1 MKSIRL
7 FSATLILALVFSA
20 GVSKAFPAIKA
31 TANTDKELYTAIQ
44 QLVQFPDN
52 CKELGHSGSV
62 WVTFF
67 VDGDGWIDVYDV
79 RGDCMFSDYVKQQ
92 LPLISVENPELFG
105 KTYQIKISFNFIAQ

>member
-1 MKSIRL
+1 MKNIKL
-7 FSATLILALVFSA
+7 FSAAVILALIFSS
-20 GVSKAFPAIKA
+20 GVSQAFPAIKA

-44 QLVQFPDN
+44 QIVKYPDN

-92 LPLISVENPELFG
+92 LPLISIENPELYG
-105 KTYQIKISFNFIAQ
+105 KTYQIKINFNFIAQ